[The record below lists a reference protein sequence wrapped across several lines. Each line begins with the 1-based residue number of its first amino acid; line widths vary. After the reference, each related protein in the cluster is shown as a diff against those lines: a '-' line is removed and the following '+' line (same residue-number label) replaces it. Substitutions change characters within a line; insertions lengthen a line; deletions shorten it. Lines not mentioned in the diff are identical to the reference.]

1 MTAKILIVEDEIL
14 VGMML
19 KKKIEKHGYVVDDI
33 ATSGEEAIEMAE
45 SGNPDLLFMDVSLPG
60 SLDGVDTAIK
70 IKEKRDIPV
79 IFFTGNHRDENLIR
93 RSEKVKPVAILD
105 KMGSFAEVICSMQ
118 KALSSSNASGK
129 DKLSSS
135 A

>member
-1 MTAKILIVEDEIL
+1 MAAKILIVEDEIL

-19 KKKIEKHGYVVDDI
+19 KKKIEKYGYVVGEI

-45 SGNPDLLFMDVSLPG
+45 TGKPDLLFMDVSLPG
-60 SLDGVDTAIK
+60 GLDGVEAAVK
-70 IKEKRDIPV
+70 IKEKRDVPV

-93 RSEKVKPVAILD
+93 RSSKVEPVAILD
-105 KMGSFAEVICSMQ
+105 KMGSFAEVISSMQ
-118 KALSSSNASGK
+118 KALA
-129 DKLSSS
+129 